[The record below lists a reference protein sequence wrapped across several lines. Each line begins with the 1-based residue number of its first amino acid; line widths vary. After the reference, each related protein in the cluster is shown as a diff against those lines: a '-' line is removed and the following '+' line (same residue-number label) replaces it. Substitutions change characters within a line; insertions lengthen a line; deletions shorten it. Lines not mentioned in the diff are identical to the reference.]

1 MSKVR
6 VSLSML
12 DTVVVGPSMDV
23 KVESIYRKFIWLVL
37 RELRLRHSSSWLLFA
52 SDSDPNILQTC
63 SFHQGVPQKLGLVE
77 SSPDWRRLM
86 VVVILRISLRA
97 LFSVS

>member
-12 DTVVVGPSMDV
+12 DTVVVRPSMDV
-23 KVESIYRKFIWLVL
+23 KVESIYRKSIWLVL
-37 RELRLRHSSSWLLFA
+37 REPRLCHSSSWLLFV

-63 SFHQGVPQKLGLVE
+63 SFHQGVPQKLVLLE
-77 SSPDWRRLM
+77 NPPDWRGL
-86 VVVILRISLRA
+86 VIVILRISLRA
-97 LFSVS
+97 LFSAS